1 MVDHKRTGRRSWLA
15 IGAVA
20 AVGVQLAGIVLA
32 TRPSKPAAP
41 VLVDTS
47 GRFPKL
53 DRVALLVLESR
64 SYDEV
69 ISKSI

>member
-1 MVDHKRTGRRSWLA
+1 MVDHNRMGRRSWLA

-20 AVGVQLAGIVLA
+20 AVGVLLAGIVLA

-41 VLVDTS
+41 VLADTS

-53 DRVALLVLESR
+53 DQL
-64 SYDEV
+64 
-69 ISKSI
+69 I